1 MQSQRESFSSFKLL
15 QRYLTLPANSTIQ
28 QNLIPNE
35 VDLAD
40 CLNLHKKDVF
50 LNLNCHHIG
59 TIQTFNS
66 TLQTASVTINY
77 SKTYFQFNS
86 TTGAYD
92 NMLVNYPV
100 IAEAPVVCLG
110 GGMTSLTFPIQT
122 GDECLVLF
130 NDRDFDNWFT
140 GGSGSPNATARLHS
154 FADALVIVGIRSM
167 ANVITN
173 YSADHAVLQNGT
185 TLVGVGPT
193 TIKIANAGTTLNTL
207 LQSLISDLQSL
218 VTQTAAITVS
228 SFGAPPNNAAAIAAI
243 GTQLGT
249 LGTQI
254 GQLLE

>member
-1 MQSQRESFSSFKLL
+1 M
-15 QRYLTLPANSTIQ
+15 PANSTIQ

-35 VDLAD
+35 VSLPDV
-40 CLNLHKKDVF
+40 LNLHKKDVS

-59 TIQTFNS
+59 TIQSFDS
-66 TLQTASVTINY
+66 AHQTASVTINY
-77 SKTYFQFNS
+77 SRTYFQFNGD
-86 TTGAYD
+86 TGAYD
-92 NMLVNYPV
+92 NTLVNYPI
-100 IAEAPVVCLG
+100 IAEAPVICLG
-110 GGMTSLTFPIQT
+110 GGPTSLTFPIAA

-130 NDRDFDNWFT
+130 NDRDLDNWFT

-154 FADALVIVGIRSM
+154 FADALVIVGIRSL
-167 ANVITN
+167 ANVLPN
-173 YSADHAVLQNGT
+173 YDSTRAVLQYGT
-185 TLVGVGPT
+185 TLVGVGNGL
-193 TIKIANAGTTLNTL
+193 IKIANSGNTLNNL
-207 LQSLISDLQSL
+207 LQTLISDLQSL